1 MIPEAGEETLQAVLN
16 GDAEAFRSILRSYG
30 PRVER
35 LVSAHVLPHEVPEVA
50 QETFVRAYRS
60 LRSYQGQGSFERWLA
75 TIALRCCYERL
86 RERYRPEAP
95 FSSLARGEEDEPEG
109 LTDQA
114 SFRLYE
120 EENERRDLR
129 EELESALQ
137 SLEPRDRMLLTL
149 TFLEGYSIAE
159 TAAMMDMTPIN
170 VRSGSTTA
178 AKLRGRSIPL
188 WNASGGNHEQPLQSL
203 RGVLSALSVSSPP
216 RTGCWKRRG
225 AAGTRAY
232 EPAFLLDEAWE
243 ERVMF
248 AVRLSPMDD
257 PDVPDWLAQRFRPLA
272 LANAVIILC
281 ALMLFWHAGDPGTAL
296 AEYAQSAL
304 AGYEVFF

>member
-60 LRSYQGQGSFERWLA
+60 LRSYQGQGSFESWLA

-95 FSSLARGEEDEPEG
+95 FSSLVRGKEDEPEG

-159 TAAMMDMTPIN
+159 TAAMMDSFRW
-170 VRSGSTTA
+170 RST
-178 AKLRGRSIPL
+178 I
-188 WNASGGNHEQPLQSL
+188 
-203 RGVLSALSVSSPP
+203 
-216 RTGCWKRRG
+216 
-225 AAGTRAY
+225 
-232 EPAFLLDEAWE
+232 
-243 ERVMF
+243 
-248 AVRLSPMDD
+248 
-257 PDVPDWLAQRFRPLA
+257 
-272 LANAVIILC
+272 
-281 ALMLFWHAGDPGTAL
+281 
-296 AEYAQSAL
+296 
-304 AGYEVFF
+304 